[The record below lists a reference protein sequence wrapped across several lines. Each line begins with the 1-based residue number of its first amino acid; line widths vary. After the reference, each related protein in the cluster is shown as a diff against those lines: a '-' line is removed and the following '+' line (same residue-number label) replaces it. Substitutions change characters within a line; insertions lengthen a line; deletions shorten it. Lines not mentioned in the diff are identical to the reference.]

1 MGFAGGGFLMKWRDL
16 GVFVF
21 MGGMIPRYCFR
32 EYIHEYSTS
41 VLTPN
46 SKSFLDMKT
55 ILLLLLLPC
64 LSCFGSNVIW
74 DSFTLQKGGVTGT
87 GLNAHCSYCLESRVS
102 DGDPYGKYDMYS
114 MLCFDV
120 QRSGSRQSSM
130 TAVNLLVLEYGD
142 NWIQTYENAVVDV
155 LNTVKTD
162 SCFFHGWVSGIDD
175 ITGTSDYSI
184 DVHGTETI
192 YLGLAT
198 FNEMGVG
205 KGETYYNYALC
216 YGWVELQVSGVDVT
230 LVHSCI
236 NLDGDPIIVG
246 TDRSPAPIPEP
257 STGLLGGLG
266 TLLLFRRRKK

>member
-1 MGFAGGGFLMKWRDL
+1 
-16 GVFVF
+16 
-21 MGGMIPRYCFR
+21 
-32 EYIHEYSTS
+32 
-41 VLTPN
+41 
-46 SKSFLDMKT
+46 MKT

-87 GLNAHCSYCLESRVS
+87 GLNAHCSYCLESRFS
-102 DGDPYGKYDMYS
+102 DGLPLLEYDMYS
-114 MLCFDV
+114 LLHFDV
-120 QRSGSRQSSM
+120 QQIGKNESRMS
-130 TAVNLLVLEYGD
+130 AVDFIVLDYGD

-162 SCFFHGWVSGIDD
+162 SCFLHGWVSGMDGI
-175 ITGTSDYSI
+175 GTSDYSI
-184 DVHGTETI
+184 NVLGTETI

-198 FNEMGVG
+198 YNMMDVG
-205 KGETYYNYALC
+205 KGETYWNYALC

-246 TDRSPAPIPEP
+246 TDRSPAPVPEP

-266 TLLLFRRRKK
+266 TLLLFRRKKRTLPK